1 MSVFVHLTHELPLP
15 SFVAARIKQSSNLAH
30 GSSCKCNASIIQI
43 QWTMQ
48 VFVSVPACIQ
58 LLEGPYLETNDA
70 VVKAFRPAG
79 LIRSSKPAAP

>member
-1 MSVFVHLTHELPLP
+1 MIHYLAELMH
-15 SFVAARIKQSSNLAH
+15 AYNQASSTAH
-30 GSSCKCNASIIQI
+30 GSSCKDAALQLK
-43 QWTMQ
+43 WPTQ
-48 VFVSVPACIQ
+48 VFASVPACVQ